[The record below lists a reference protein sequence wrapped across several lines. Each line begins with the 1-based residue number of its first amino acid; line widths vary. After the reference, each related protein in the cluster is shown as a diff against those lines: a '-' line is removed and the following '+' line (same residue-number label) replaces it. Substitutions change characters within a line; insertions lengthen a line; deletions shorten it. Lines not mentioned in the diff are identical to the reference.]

1 MFRCERCGA
10 GYNATVGQLSE
21 TCPRCEARG
30 VVALLRFRLFEQ
42 RPGSEAAKEPVPS
55 GNSEQERRQ
64 DSAS

>member
-42 RPGSEAAKEPVPS
+42 RPGEPSKEPVPS
-55 GNSEQERRQ
+55 GNSEQERGQ
-64 DSAS
+64 ENAG